1 MYMENNTGAKH
12 WAALDYKVASDY
24 TYGSPEYYR
33 NKLRQSFGMNKLLP
47 GEQREN
53 PESEKLIKRSNTQI
67 PK

>member
-1 MYMENNTGAKH
+1 MYMEKNTGAKH

-33 NKLRQSFGMNKLLP
+33 NKLRQSFGMNKLLA
-47 GEQREN
+47 GEQNEN
-53 PESEKLIKRSNTQI
+53 PESENFRKRSNTEI

>member
-12 WAALDYKVASDY
+12 WAALDYNVASDY